1 MGKKAREDEVNFNY
15 PIPRSIHQQVRQL
28 NLDTGMPVKDIVI
41 NALIMYLSNVN
52 KKEEMGDDL

>member
-15 PIPRSIHQQVRQL
+15 PIPKSIHRQVRQL

>member
-1 MGKKAREDEVNFNY
+1 MGKKAKPDEVYFNY
-15 PIPRSIHQQVRQL
+15 PIPKSIHKQVRQL

>member
-15 PIPRSIHQQVRQL
+15 PIPRSIHRQVRQL